1 MGGGEGVILWFSKH
15 DGRLFKQVEGTLF
28 FQVPKHLA
36 GHFLKKAFFNQDPE
50 AGLGCTRRWDS
61 SPVRSHL
68 TFL

>member
-1 MGGGEGVILWFSKH
+1 MILWFSKH

-28 FQVPKHLA
+28 SQVPKYLA

-50 AGLGCTRRWDS
+50 VGLGCTGRWDA